1 MLFRRP
7 KLGNSGNVAIIT
19 ALCMPLIIGGAGLGV
34 EVGYD
39 HYEQVKLQQAADAAA
54 FAGGVELR
62 RGSTLS
68 VVTSTATAVAQQ
80 NGSASSTDTVTILS
94 PAPAGPGTV
103 KATLARNEARIF
115 SGFFVNTPLIITVN
129 ATAQISS
136 AANACILALD
146 PTASGAATFSGNS
159 TTTLSN
165 CVVMANSISSSAVNV
180 QGSAQLYTPCI
191 YAVGGVSVTSG
202 AHMTSCSAP
211 QTGQGPVGDPFGTLT
226 MPADTGPCLNGNST
240 NLSPGRYCNGLSF
253 KNTAHLSPGVYIL
266 SGGTL
271 QANANANVSGDG
283 VTIFL
288 LNDASVSFNGS
299 ATFNLSAPT
308 TGPYSGFLFVGGRNN
323 SAIGNVFNGNASSSM
338 TGNIYFPAQPVD
350 YRGNF
355 TGTNGCTHIVAKTV
369 QWTGNTTVG
378 VDCSTFGMGTVPVG
392 AVTLIG

>member
-146 PTASGAATFSGNS
+146 PTASNAAQFSGNS

-191 YAVGGVSVTSG
+191 YAVGGVSLAAGS

-211 QTGQGPVGDPFGTLT
+211 QTGQGPVGDPFSTLP
-226 MPADTGPCLNGNST
+226 MPDDTTPCLNGNSS

-253 KNTAHLSPGVYIL
+253 KSNSTLSPGVYVI

-271 QANANANVSGDG
+271 QANANANVTGAG
-283 VTIFL
+283 VTIVL
-288 LNDASVSFNGS
+288 LDDASISFNGN
-299 ATFNLSAPT
+299 AHFNISAPT
-308 TGPYSGFLFVGGRNN
+308 SGPYSGFLFVGGRSNT
-323 SAIGNVFNGNASSSM
+323 SAITINGDSSSSM
-338 TGNIYFPAQPVD
+338 TGNIYFPSQAVSYQ
-350 YRGNF
+350 GNF

-369 QWTGNTTVG
+369 QWTGNATVG
-378 VDCSTFGMGTVPVG
+378 VDCSAYGMGTVPIG